1 MNTRRVRLRLTLL
14 YTALSAVA
22 VVALGVLAMRAGTE
36 RVEDGAEREAEW
48 VLRDYSFRQASG
60 EVDPPIN
67 NTWLVH
73 IDGDDQWDDPR
84 GDTWVEPPL
93 YGVAQG
99 ALQWGTSSSRFKQ
112 DGTEFLA
119 FGQRVNELES
129 LVTVVD
135 FTYFQDRATTLR
147 IRLGLAV
154 LGAVVAVGLAG
165 WFVTGR
171 SLRPIRAANARQRD
185 FIADASHQL
194 RTPLAVIR
202 ASASQALSRSREADA
217 YVAALAEIDAAAES
231 AGAAVAE
238 LLELARIDS
247 GQFSPRLAPLRLDL
261 LAEEVV
267 AGIRVDGC
275 RLSTA
280 GDRSIVVD
288 ADYALL
294 HHAMENVV
302 RNAAARATEVTVT
315 TAVDE
320 RRATVTVA
328 DNGPGFPAELLPDVF
343 ERFRRGDQRGS
354 SGLGLAIAR
363 SIIVSHGG
371 DAEARN
377 RGPVDAPAG
386 PPSSGAEVRLWLPR
400 PKDPNR

>member
-1 MNTRRVRLRLTLL
+1 MGDVLEPLQAGWHRVP
-14 YTALSAVA
+14 
-22 VVALGVLAMRAGTE
+22 GVRAAGQRAGK
-36 RVEDGAEREAEW
+36 
-48 VLRDYSFRQASG
+48 
-60 EVDPPIN
+60 
-67 NTWLVH
+67 
-73 IDGDDQWDDPR
+73 PR
-84 GDTWVEPPL
+84 HGRRL
-93 YGVAQG
+93 
-99 ALQWGTSSSRFKQ
+99 
-112 DGTEFLA
+112 
-119 FGQRVNELES
+119 
-129 LVTVVD
+129 
-135 FTYFQDRATTLR
+135 TYFQDRATTFR

-202 ASASQALSRSREADA
+202 ASASQALSRNREADA

-343 ERFRRGDQRGS
+343 ERSRRGDQRGS

-363 SIIVSHGG
+363 SIIV
-371 DAEARN
+371 
-377 RGPVDAPAG
+377 
-386 PPSSGAEVRLWLPR
+386 
-400 PKDPNR
+400 